1 MAFTLKKLATPLL
14 AASLLLPSLNAFS
27 ASTVAADPFTDDRP
41 SALAMV
47 TDLVIL
53 RPLGTA
59 ATAVGGVAWLLSL
72 PFTLP
77 VGGADEA
84 GHVLVGEPAV
94 YTFYRCLGCTR
105 PGHKENNT
113 MTNGTAAQK

>member
-14 AASLLLPSLNAFS
+14 AASLLLPSLNAF
-27 ASTVAADPFTDDRP
+27 AAPADPFNDGRP

-47 TDLVIL
+47 TDLIIL
-53 RPLGTA
+53 RPLGA
-59 ATAVGGVAWLLSL
+59 VATVVGGVAYVVSL

-77 VGGADEA
+77 VGGASEA

-105 PGHKENNT
+105 PGHKNSEAT
-113 MTNGTAAQK
+113 SAASQE